1 MEAFF
6 SIEFPSSHI
15 TLAHAKLTK
24 TNLHSSHLCFGDR
37 ISNGT
42 WSSLTDF
49 FRLTGQSFP
58 GFHTGLC
65 HLSVRMTGMH
75 ALLCSIH
82 SGGIKLSFLCLC
94 CKPFPNHTST
104 NCTVCQKK
112 HSTQK
117 LSVFIPSNMR

>member
-6 SIEFPSSHI
+6 SIEFPSSQI

-49 FRLTGQSFP
+49 YRLTGQSFP
-58 GFHTGLC
+58 GIHTGLC
-65 HLSVRMTGMH
+65 HLSVGMTGMH
-75 ALLCSIH
+75 ACFVPFILGTSNSASYACVANPFQTTLPQTVLSARKSIAPRSSLL
-82 SGGIKLSFLCLC
+82 
-94 CKPFPNHTST
+94 
-104 NCTVCQKK
+104 
-112 HSTQK
+112 
-117 LSVFIPSNMR
+117 FIPSNMR